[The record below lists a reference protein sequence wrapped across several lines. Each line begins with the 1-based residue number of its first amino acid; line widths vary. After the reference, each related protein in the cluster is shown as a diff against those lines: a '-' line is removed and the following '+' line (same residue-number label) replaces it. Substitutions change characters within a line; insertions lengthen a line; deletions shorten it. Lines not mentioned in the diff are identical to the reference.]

1 MRKIFSI
8 ITIILLISCLFQSQ
22 IFANPR
28 FDQEIKVKV
37 NDQLIEF
44 DAKPFIG
51 EQERT
56 MIPIR
61 FVANALGLQVDWDNA
76 LRQVTIKDHDTEL
89 ILVADSIN
97 ARLNGQQIALSTP
110 VTIRD
115 NRTYLPLRFV
125 AETFNC
131 IVNWN
136 EDTYTVNIVTPFYY
150 VQSYY
155 YFNDIQIKVKGGDE
169 ITEEPD
175 GDKLVRTNKLEVK
188 QYDSGYPL
196 VKITLRRDV
205 DAELYKIQLNE
216 LKEILELNKFS
227 KEDIQYLYNEF
238 YSLLNVNSYQR
249 SFSANGYNIHV
260 TVPYNGNVTLKI
272 TKNIPIITEN

>member
-238 YSLLNVNSYQR
+238 YSL
-249 SFSANGYNIHV
+249 
-260 TVPYNGNVTLKI
+260 
-272 TKNIPIITEN
+272 

>member
-61 FVANALGLQVDWDNA
+61 FVANALGLQVDWNNA

-196 VKITLRRDV
+196 VKITLRRDI

-272 TKNIPIITEN
+272 TKNVPIITEN